1 MSLYLVEGGST
12 RKTITAY
19 NLHYFID
26 RTRRRLKR
34 FDHSLLGNY
43 GNNKSKALAG
53 RERQACFGPMLH
65 RAKR

>member
-26 RTRRRLKR
+26 RTRNVGQDLATFGDVADMSPTCRRHVEL
-34 FDHSLLGNY
+34 S
-43 GNNKSKALAG
+43 
-53 RERQACFGPMLH
+53 
-65 RAKR
+65 